1 MPPKKK
7 VIAKG
12 TEKSVVE
19 TEKKIENATTESHP
33 IEKNADLIAS
43 QLSKNEKE
51 ELTKAET
58 PILIHTETKKDK
70 EIEANK
76 TKV

>member
-19 TEKKIENATTESHP
+19 TEKKIENVTESHP

-58 PILIHTETKKDK
+58 PILIHAETKKDK